1 MDSLFLVKLCS
12 RAWSLP
18 ALAAIA
24 QGVPARVSPL
34 AAALGSGRTAMGS
47 AVAQL
52 VELGL
57 LETNPGFGHPLR
69 PEFRLT
75 PSGQGLARWA
85 MELDALVDSDED
97 WTVLRGKWSLAVL
110 RDLTEERRYS
120 DLRMRL
126 VPVTDRA
133 LTQCLRKL
141 SARKWIE
148 RRVSVTSA
156 PPVVRYAPIAAGEQ
170 LIGHL
175 QSLPD
180 VA

>member
-1 MDSLFLVKLCS
+1 MDNLFLVKLCS

-52 VELGL
+52 LELGL

-75 PSGQGLARWA
+75 PSGQGLAR
-85 MELDALVDSDED
+85 
-97 WTVLRGKWSLAVL
+97 
-110 RDLTEERRYS
+110 
-120 DLRMRL
+120 
-126 VPVTDRA
+126 
-133 LTQCLRKL
+133 
-141 SARKWIE
+141 
-148 RRVSVTSA
+148 
-156 PPVVRYAPIAAGEQ
+156 
-170 LIGHL
+170 
-175 QSLPD
+175 
-180 VA
+180 